1 MKLQQEESPL
11 IYNLRVHPF
20 FLSRLLCVAVFAV
33 PCPLQDV
40 RRLREIGGNARKTR
54 KMHTQREGTINE
66 KGGKERE
73 RKRIGT
79 ATTPR
84 GSLATRT
91 TTRRLHS
98 NYLHILPG
106 IIVCVCVCLRTC
118 TSDWCPC
125 VYVRLCLPASCLS
138 VCVCACACCVRAFV
152 CLSLVSS
159 PA

>member
-1 MKLQQEESPL
+1 M
-11 IYNLRVHPF
+11 R
-20 FLSRLLCVAVFAV
+20 
-33 PCPLQDV
+33 
-40 RRLREIGGNARKTR
+40 
-54 KMHTQREGTINE
+54 REG
-66 KGGKERE
+66 ERE

-138 VCVCACACCVRAFV
+138 VCVCVPAPAACVRLCVSLSFLALLKSGKRSAGMRLSISLCYIPTGARPIFILSILFLFC
-152 CLSLVSS
+152 CLRRRRCCCRLAREQDVF
-159 PA
+159 